1 MIMTRLIRPCMP
13 QFVQRVMSHVMTYVM
28 IYRIFFFS
36 HPFFSTI
43 VKKNNVINRY
53 NKSVQPSIKIIKLH
67 KPLVAFLLSFS
78 FAFRKRVIVLF
89 LVPCKANLL
98 L

>member
-1 MIMTRLIRPCMP
+1 MYATICPKGHVTCHDIRHDIP
-13 QFVQRVMSHVMTYVM
+13 Y
-28 IYRIFFFS
+28 FFLFP
-36 HPFFSTI
+36 PFLFNHCE
-43 VKKNNVINRY
+43 KKNNVINRY